1 MLAMKNNIDQIA
13 TKTIKRRKMAKRID
27 CPICNK
33 KLDTDDCVF
42 DIESHIENCI
52 ALAQFQNFQT
62 TKIDSNIAR
71 LLPSIDIDIDV
82 ETGNSLP
89 FGAPQYS
96 DQNITPKQILGLPTP
111 LTDKSASLTTLCT
124 NTLPER
130 HGKSMASLPSLSNP
144 PVKVNLINKKFD
156 DAFLLSVIANQ
167 QHQLGQVAR
176 CRVCLESS
184 FRTPLVSTLCW
195 HVLCEECWLSS
206 LNYKRVCPTCSTI
219 TSPECL
225 RKIFL

>member
-13 TKTIKRRKMAKRID
+13 TKKIKRRKMAKRID

-52 ALAQFQNFQT
+52 ALAQLQNFQT

-82 ETGNSLP
+82 ESGNSLP
-89 FGAPQYS
+89 FGAPQYT
-96 DQNITPKQILGLPTP
+96 DQNITPKLILGLPTP
-111 LTDKSASLTTLCT
+111 LTDKSASLTTLCA

-130 HGKSMASLPSLSNP
+130 YDKSMASLPSLSNP
-144 PVKVNLINKKFD
+144 PAKVTLIDKKFD

-206 LNYKRVCPTCSTI
+206 LNYKRICPTCSTI